1 MTHIHLHASQPHSI
15 CMYSEYSHRR
25 GRMIVRLISSL
36 TRLDL
41 AKEEN
46 MLLFVRSESVE
57 FNLVNLETSHTV
69 ILPPIV
75 SVL

>member
-1 MTHIHLHASQPHSI
+1 
-15 CMYSEYSHRR
+15 
-25 GRMIVRLISSL
+25 MIVRLISSL

-46 MLLFVRSESVE
+46 MLLFVRRESVE